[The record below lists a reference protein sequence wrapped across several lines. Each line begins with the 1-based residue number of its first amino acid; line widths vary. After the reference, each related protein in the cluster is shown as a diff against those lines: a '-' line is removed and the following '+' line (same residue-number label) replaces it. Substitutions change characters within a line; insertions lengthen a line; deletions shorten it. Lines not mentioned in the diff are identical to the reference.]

1 MLEILALALLAAVLS
16 GNLCGA
22 VGFYVQRLKITTLS
36 FSVAHAALAG
46 ASLGLILNF
55 DPIYSAMI
63 FAISSAL
70 ILGVIFTKMKYGRE
84 LVSMAV
90 FSASSAMALFAIYMS
105 NVRVLATA
113 SIAVVLW
120 GSLLAVTVQKLI
132 ILMLV
137 LILFVL
143 YILAYRM
150 HIDSM
155 LYDVKL
161 AEAEGLNVQ
170 AHMLAMLFFAG
181 VIISLSLRLTGGFL
195 VFALLYNPVAAALQ
209 LTRKAYMQ
217 LFLSST
223 LGAVSAL
230 TGLVVSYALDWP
242 VGATIAIVSSTILLL
257 AYLFKTATEMA
268 RKRKLRNV

>member
-1 MLEILALALLAAVLS
+1 
-16 GNLCGA
+16 
-22 VGFYVQRLKITTLS
+22 
-36 FSVAHAALAG
+36 
-46 ASLGLILNF
+46 
-55 DPIYSAMI
+55 
-63 FAISSAL
+63 
-70 ILGVIFTKMKYGRE
+70 
-84 LVSMAV
+84 
-90 FSASSAMALFAIYMS
+90 
-105 NVRVLATA
+105 
-113 SIAVVLW
+113 
-120 GSLLAVTVQKLI
+120 
-132 ILMLV
+132 
-137 LILFVL
+137 
-143 YILAYRM
+143 
-150 HIDSM
+150 
-155 LYDVKL
+155 
-161 AEAEGLNVQ
+161 
-170 AHMLAMLFFAG
+170 